1 MSIYQRE
8 DELDRLLVQLKGL
21 LIKYESHS
29 SSAQSDKYAEG
40 LLIYEKVKCAE
51 SSYCSEIE
59 KLQPQSKESH
69 KIRLQDKQKLLSELK
84 VKLDHLKTI
93 VEANEDKKL
102 DKLPDSAKL
111 PYSNK
116 LIVWGNELQDKT
128 QDSIN
133 RIRDLTI
140 DSEKIGADVT
150 SELEQQN
157 ESLNRVRVTIHGV
170 DDNIASA
177 KQTVRSIAISIC
189 RDKCT
194 IILVATIVLLI
205 VAIGLCSY
213 FFKGIRR

>member
-8 DELDRLLVQLKGL
+8 EELDRLLVQLKGL

-40 LLIYEKVKCAE
+40 VLIYERVKCAE
-51 SSYCSEIE
+51 SAYAKEIE
-59 KLQPQSKESH
+59 KLQHQSKGSH
-69 KIRLQDKQKLLSELK
+69 NLRLQDKQKLLSELK
-84 VKLDHLKTI
+84 FKLDHLKSL
-93 VEANEDKKL
+93 VEANQ
-102 DKLPDSAKL
+102 DKLSDKHADPNL

-116 LIVWGNELQDKT
+116 LIVWGNEIQDKT

-150 SELEQQN
+150 TDLEQQN
-157 ESLNRVRVTIHGV
+157 ESLNRIRVTIHGV
-170 DDNIASA
+170 DENLAAAKNTVKTIASA
-177 KQTVRSIAISIC
+177 IV

-194 IILVATIVLLI
+194 IILVVTIILLI
-205 VAIGLCSY
+205 VSIGLCAY
-213 FFKGIRR
+213 FFRDIKT